1 MPKSTLTWYKTR
13 ARRIFRDVKALKQK
27 EIAILLNESSQVI
40 SYRIKNVYEK
50 ELSDWIQILDLAGYE
65 IKEKEEE

>member
-1 MPKSTLTWYKTR
+1 MPKSHLTWYKTR